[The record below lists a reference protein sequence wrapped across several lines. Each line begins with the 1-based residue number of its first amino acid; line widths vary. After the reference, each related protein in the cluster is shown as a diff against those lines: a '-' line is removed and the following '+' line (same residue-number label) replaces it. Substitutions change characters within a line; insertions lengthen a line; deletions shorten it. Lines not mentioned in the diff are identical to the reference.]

1 MDVVVADVQM
11 GIRTPTDGFE
21 GSRIVLTPFG
31 WIVVGIVPS
40 CLSQGSIHRQKSF
53 ETNPDVKSVVPKED
67 ARALNIRHQS
77 SNWPTAIPEP
87 EYNALTVTQTAPLTS
102 WHERLGHVAVKT
114 VHTMATRNLV
124 DGLNLDDTS
133 ITTAYYHIPKELRQK
148 LDSKC
153 KEGIVVGIICDT
165 TKAFRIWDPEEKK
178 MTTEEKKTDVP
189 HSISRDI
196 STFEKFKENMLQ
208 EEMFPQIDSYYLQK
222 RKRLTHAHDQHIVN

>member
-1 MDVVVADVQM
+1 
-11 GIRTPTDGFE
+11 
-21 GSRIVLTPFG
+21 
-31 WIVVGIVPS
+31 
-40 CLSQGSIHRQKSF
+40 
-53 ETNPDVKSVVPKED
+53 
-67 ARALNIRHQS
+67 
-77 SNWPTAIPEP
+77 
-87 EYNALTVTQTAPLTS
+87 
-102 WHERLGHVAVKT
+102 
-114 VHTMATRNLV
+114 
-124 DGLNLDDTS
+124 
-133 ITTAYYHIPKELRQK
+133 AYYHIPKELRQK

-222 RKRLTHAHDQHIVN
+222 RKRLTHADDQHIVN